1 MHRYTRL
8 TLAALCLAASASA
21 LAADQGAEKRPAALS
36 DTSLDA
42 EARADAIV
50 KAMTLDEKAAQL
62 GNFAPA
68 LPRLGIP
75 AYNWWNEGLH
85 GVARAGEATVF
96 PQAIGMAA
104 TWDTDLIHRMG
115 DTVSTEFRAK
125 YLATKKPDGSAD
137 WYRGLT
143 VWSPNINIFRDP
155 RWGRGQETY
164 GEDPFL
170 TGRIAVAYITGLQG
184 DDPDRIKVAATA
196 KHYAV
201 HSGPESSRHKDDIHP
216 SAHDLEDT
224 YLPAFRA
231 TVTEAKVESVMC
243 AYNGVNGVPACAS
256 DFLLAERLRRD
267 WGFRGHVVSDCG
279 AAANIYRDDA
289 LRYVKTPEEGVTLAF
304 KAGMD
309 VICGDFRQNWTT
321 EAGPIVNAVKAGKLP
336 EPVVDLALRRLF
348 ETRIKLGLFD
358 PPDKAPFAS
367 IRADAAP
374 DHRPLAREVAD
385 KSIVLLKN
393 DGLLPI
399 KGDPKTIAVVGPNAD
414 AVDVLEGNYNGT
426 PIKPVT
432 VLAGIKARW
441 PKAKVT
447 FAQGVGLIGPTSELV
462 PASVL
467 CQDAGCG
474 KKGLVARVYTGTKP
488 EGKPT
493 STRTDTNAAFHWGD
507 KRADEMHDDTTEW
520 TGYIRAP
527 ESGDYRFSWSGAD
540 GYSLWVDGKLV
551 HAEGPDQSIPAT
563 GPGFVS
569 LKAGTHPIRLIAGQR
584 GMFGI
589 QDLSWTLPHMNGDDA
604 VKAAKGA
611 DLVIFVGGLSP
622 RIEGEEMRVDA
633 EGFFGGDR
641 TAIDLPKPQQ
651 ALLERVVATK
661 KPTVLVLM
669 NGSAVAVN
677 WADRNVPAILDAWY
691 PGVDGGAAVAA
702 AIAGDTNPAGRLP
715 VTFYRSVDDL
725 PGFTDYGMA
734 NRTYRYHKGEV
745 LYPFGHGLS
754 YTRFNYTAVTADL
767 PVVDANGAVTISAKV
782 TNAGGRDGDEVVQLY
797 LARPGL
803 AGAPIRA
810 LAGFQRISLK
820 AGETREVRFT
830 LSGRALSS
838 VDPQGARKVFAGPVE
853 AWVGGGQPI
862 ARDGMAM
869 AAGGTARFEIRGEL
883 ALAK

>member
-1 MHRYTRL
+1 MRATMRL
-8 TLAALCLAASASA
+8 TLAVFCLAASASA

-115 DTVSTEFRAK
+115 DIVSTEFRAK

-184 DDPDRIKVAATA
+184 DNPDRIKVGATA

-201 HSGPESSRHKDDIHP
+201 HSGPESSRHKDDVHP

-231 TVTEAKVESVMC
+231 AVTEARVESVMC

-321 EAGPIVNAVKAGKLP
+321 EAGPIVNAVKSGKLP

-358 PPDKAPFAS
+358 PPNKAPFAN
-367 IRADAAP
+367 IKADAAP
-374 DHRPLAREVAD
+374 DHRSLAREVAD

-393 DGLLPI
+393 DGLLPL
-399 KGDPKTIAVVGPNAD
+399 KGDPKTIAVIGPNAD
-414 AVDVLEGNYNGT
+414 AIDVLEGNYNGT

-447 FAQGVGLIGPTSELV
+447 FAQGVGLIGPLTADV
-462 PASVL
+462 PSTAFCL
-467 CQDAGCG
+467 DAACAKHGVESRMYRG
-474 KKGLVARVYTGTKP
+474 DTTQGTP
-488 EGKPT
+488 SDT
-493 STRTDTNAAFHWGD
+493 STGIAPTFVWASTGNSAP
-507 KRADEMHDDTTEW
+507 DTTTVW
-520 TGYIRAP
+520 TGYLRAP
-527 ESGDYRFSWSGAD
+527 ESGAYRFDFTGTSGYALWIDGQLIRQVSAD
-540 GYSLWVDGKLV
+540 EKV
-551 HAEGPDQSIPAT
+551 PAT
-563 GPGFVS
+563 GKGVVTLSAGKTYKVRLVS
-569 LKAGTHPIRLIAGQR
+569 RQLDRRDNQKL
-584 GMFGI
+584 
-589 QDLSWTLPHMNGDDA
+589 LWTLPSMNGED
-604 VKAAKGA
+604 
-611 DLVIFVGGLSP
+611 
-622 RIEGEEMRVDA
+622 DA

-641 TAIDLPKPQQ
+641 TAIDLPKPQE
-651 ALLERVVATK
+651 ALLERVVGAG
-661 KPTVLVLM
+661 KPVVLVLM

-677 WADRNVPAILDAWY
+677 WADKNVPVILDAWY

-715 VTFYRSVDDL
+715 VTFYRSLDGL
-725 PGFTDYGMA
+725 PGFKDYGMA
-734 NRTYRYHKGEV
+734 GRTYRYHHGEV
-745 LYPFGHGLS
+745 LYPFGYGLS
-754 YTRFNYTAVTADL
+754 YTRFAYSAVAADL
-767 PVVDANGAVTISAKV
+767 PVVDANGAVTISARL
-782 TNAGGRDGDEVVQLY
+782 TNAGARDGEEVVQLY
-797 LARPGL
+797 LTRPGL

-810 LAGFQRISLK
+810 LAGFQRVSLK

-830 LSGRALSS
+830 LSGRSLSS

-853 AWVGGGQPI
+853 AWVGGGQPV

-869 AAGGTARFEIRGEL
+869 APGGTAKFEIRGEM
-883 ALAK
+883 AVAK